1 LLDLLDFSHERNLN
15 IDGLI
20 RRIEAYDPDADFVL
34 LRKAYQ
40 FAEKAHTGQKRS
52 SGEDYII
59 HPINVAGTLI
69 KLKMDMDSVIAGLLH
84 DVVEDCDIAPEEIE
98 KEFSSSIAQIVVG
111 LTKISKIK
119 FKTKEE
125 TQAENFR
132 KMVVAMAKD
141 LRVIIVKL
149 ADRMHNMRTLQYVSE
164 LKQAKIAQET
174 LDIYVPLASRLG
186 IHSVKAE
193 LEDLC
198 LRFLKADIYY
208 RFAEKVAMKKSERD
222 TYIREVI
229 EIIQEKLNEYSLKI
243 EVTGRPK
250 HFYSIYKK
258 MIARGVDFDQIQDVL
273 AFRIKV
279 NNITECYKALGVIHS
294 SFTPIPGRFKDYI
307 AIPKVNNYQSL
318 HTTVIGPKAERIEIQ
333 IRTYE
338 MDEIAETGVAAHWKY
353 KEGLNNGG
361 EKLKWI
367 QELLEF
373 NQSVP
378 NNSEFMDVVK
388 NDLDVGGVF
397 IFTPNG
403 DVRELKYGSTPL
415 DFAFAVHTEVGS
427 RCVGAK
433 VNGKMVP
440 LKFTLKSGDTVE
452 ILTSKSQT
460 PSKDWLNIVKTGRAK
475 SKIKQWLLKVER
487 ERNRELGSVVV
498 EKTLRLFNTS
508 LKTLAK
514 SGSLKKLLKDLKCSN
529 EEELFINLGFG
540 KTKPKEIIALL
551 QLKDEADESGK
562 TSVIKVDL
570 EEKIAEISSYSERL
584 TKTVKNKTNKDNAII
599 VDGLDD
605 ILVRMGRCCNPI
617 PGDGIVGYITRGR
630 GITIHTVACSRT
642 DGNDIGRNVNVEW
655 NNEFSFKH
663 PVNVRVITHDKPG
676 ILSKISKN
684 INNIGV
690 NIRSA
695 IAKSLLDRKGSF
707 IFEVEVQDYAE
718 LLKVISCIEASEEV
732 ISVSRV

>member
-1 LLDLLDFSHERNLN
+1 MDLLDFSHERNLN